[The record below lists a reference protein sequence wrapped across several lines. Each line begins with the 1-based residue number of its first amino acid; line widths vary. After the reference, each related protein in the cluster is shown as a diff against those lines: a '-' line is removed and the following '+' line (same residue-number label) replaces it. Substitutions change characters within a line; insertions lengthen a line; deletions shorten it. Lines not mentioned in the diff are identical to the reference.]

1 MCSSQQTPWRAQAF
15 NALTSPG
22 NETQV
27 SPVLGFC
34 SFFYSNR
41 DRGCGRGRDGGP
53 TDLLPGG
60 GLIEIPRFLPKKKRE
75 REELRGARG
84 HPSAQKPS
92 LPPEVGRAVSSLE
105 EPEQSQDGALLADCF
120 PLLEWPRSP
129 RPLKSSVP
137 ALMSAVGGGMQGP
150 RHPPASP
157 LGGAGRLRSRALDF
171 TASRRQ
177 NRGVRS
183 IGGTSPV
190 PCPLGKRGRPG
201 PGAGPVPAISPAA
214 SPAPPVVTRARPA
227 LGGRWGLAAAG
238 AGWWLRRGHLG
249 HAGARQPRTPAAP
262 GCADTPGRR
271 ARGCRAWGLVA
282 GPRQAAPGRPGG
294 AGGRRA
300 RRPHPRPRRPSR
312 ACRC

>member
-190 PCPLGKRGRPG
+190 PLSTGET
-201 PGAGPVPAISPAA
+201 GAA
-214 SPAPPVVTRARPA
+214 
-227 LGGRWGLAAAG
+227 
-238 AGWWLRRGHLG
+238 
-249 HAGARQPRTPAAP
+249 
-262 GCADTPGRR
+262 
-271 ARGCRAWGLVA
+271 RAWGGPRPCNQSGRQPGSARGHSCSASSRGPVGPGRGRGGLVA
-282 GPRQAAPGRPGG
+282 SAG
-294 AGGRRA
+294 A
-300 RRPHPRPRRPSR
+300 PRPRGGAPAPDARSAWMRRHSWQTRTWVQGVGASGRAPPGGPGSSRRRWGPPCAPPPSPP
-312 ACRC
+312 APAE